1 MINKLKEKL
10 AKEET
15 KPGSSEHFAFGGLS
29 GPASLDLV
37 ADVIAVL
44 EAQAGEIARF
54 ERTHRRN
61 HQVAQGEIK
70 SKSVDGATLKFHTP

>member
-44 EAQAGEIARF
+44 EAQAGEIARLK
-54 ERTHRRN
+54 ERIE
-61 HQVAQGEIK
+61 EITK
-70 SKSVDGATLKFHTP
+70 SPKARSKANP